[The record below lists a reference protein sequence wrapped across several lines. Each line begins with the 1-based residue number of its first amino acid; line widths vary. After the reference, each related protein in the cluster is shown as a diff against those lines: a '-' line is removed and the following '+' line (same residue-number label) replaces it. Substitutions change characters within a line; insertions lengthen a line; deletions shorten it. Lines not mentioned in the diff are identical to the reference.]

1 MLGWRQRVVVPSV
14 EDGLRLSCVSGRKE
28 EGRASG
34 C

>member
-1 MLGWRQRVVVPSV
+1 MLGWRQKGGVSV
-14 EDGLRLSCVSGRKE
+14 EDGLRLSCVSGSKE